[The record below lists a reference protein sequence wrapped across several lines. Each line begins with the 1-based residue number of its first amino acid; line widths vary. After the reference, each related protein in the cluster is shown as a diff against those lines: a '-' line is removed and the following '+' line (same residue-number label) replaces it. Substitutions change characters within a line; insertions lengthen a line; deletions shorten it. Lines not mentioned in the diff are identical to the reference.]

1 MGERLKITVYYD
13 LARYPHVKLERDQ
26 ALAFISLVV
35 KKHGATRDLEEAE
48 RYIRAFDEFYGI
60 AWRRSNGY
68 IIVPK
73 DSKDTVTGR
82 VVVHKIR
89 LLIENGVKVVELILD
104 RRVSRDLI
112 ESCLRDLGYSEIE
125 YASIDS

>member
-1 MGERLKITVYYD
+1 MGECLKITVYYD
-13 LARYPHVKLERDQ
+13 LAKYPHVKLERDK

-48 RYIRAFDEFYGI
+48 RYIKAFDEFYGVV
-60 AWRRSNGY
+60 WRKSNGY

-125 YASIDS
+125 YAFTNS